1 MEFNPLDELGLVE
14 SKQFIG
20 TCRGLIANN
29 DNAFQLCEHFIPDG
43 GRLFSVI
50 SRYDDIQSYVFNR
63 ENYKTGDTLKLI
75 LPFLSAFGATDSSIL
90 QVSKEKLNLVPEAA
104 KAMRYLNS
112 LMPSFIITNAYEHH
126 MMAVCDEIDFPINNV
141 YCTQMQMDSVEIDEV
156 EKSEIRELAIEISR
170 MRIPEIPASAVGL
183 LDFSEEDRKTIK
195 RLDEIFWDYMLTMDA
210 NELMKSV
217 NPIGGN
223 EKAYSVLDVRRK
235 TMIDL
240 DETMYVGGGIADFQ
254 AMQIV
259 KDAGGLSVSFNG
271 NAYAVRESEV
281 AVLSPNAIVISVL
294 AAAFYNG
301 GKESVDDLVDNWDR
315 EYVSSMEFPDRYLL
329 REMLNIFP
337 NDLPLVFKVSPK
349 NVEEVAFRSELYRLG
364 LYGADGDLT

>member
-1 MEFNPLDELGLVE
+1 MEFNPLEELGLVE
-14 SKQFIG
+14 NKQFIG
-20 TCRGLIANN
+20 TCRGLVANN
-29 DNAFQLCEHFIPDG
+29 DNAFQLCEHFIPNG
-43 GRLFSVI
+43 GHLFSVI

-75 LPFLSAFGATDSSIL
+75 LPFLSAYGATDSSIL
-90 QVSKEKLNLVPEAA
+90 NFSKEKLKLVPEAA

-126 MMAVCDEIDFPINNV
+126 MMAVCDEIDFPFSNV
-141 YCTQMQMDSVEIDEV
+141 YCTQMQMDSVEVDEV
-156 EKSEIRELAIEISR
+156 EKAEIRELAVEISH
-170 MRIPEIPASAVGL
+170 MKVPDIPVSAIGL
-183 LDFSEEDRKTIK
+183 MDFSEEDRKTIK
-195 RLDEIFWDYMLTMDA
+195 RLDEIFWDYMLTMDV
-210 NELMKSV
+210 NELMNAV

-240 DETMYVGGGIADFQ
+240 DETMYVGSGIADFQ

-301 GKESVDDLVDNWDR
+301 GKESVDDLVDNWNR
-315 EYVSSMEFPDRYLL
+315 EHLMNMDFSYCYLL
-329 REMLNIFP
+329 RELLNLFP
-337 NDLPLVFKVSPK
+337 TDLPFVVRVNHN
-349 NVEEVAFRSELYRLG
+349 NVEEVAFRSELYRLE
-364 LYGADGDLT
+364 LYGKDGDLT